1 MLGGS
6 EILVICGIIGGFV
19 GYALRKKGSKNAAI
33 ISIIVGVVGSCFMT
47 WLLTTI
53 LIASY
58 LLMPLYGAFG
68 AWLAMY
74 VFKKVN

>member
-1 MLGGS
+1 MLGGL

-19 GYALRKKGSKNAAI
+19 GYALRKKGSKNATI
-33 ISIIVGVVGSCFMT
+33 ISIIVGVIGACFMT

-53 LIASY
+53 LIASF
-58 LLMPLYGAFG
+58 LLMPIYGALG

-74 VFKKVN
+74 VFKKIK